1 MQATIPGVN
10 YVDADAPTLAT
21 DCRAVRHTVRLTASA
36 AGTRVPI
43 ARSVIVSGRVLP
55 APVTGRPAMGS
66 GAVIQ
71 LQRLTNG
78 VWRTV
83 ATAKVAADGTYR
95 LSARA
100 DARGGRRGVQRY
112 RVVLNQTTRV
122 TRAVSA
128 TLRITA
134 T

>member
-1 MQATIPGVN
+1 
-10 YVDADAPTLAT
+10 
-21 DCRAVRHTVRLTASA
+21 
-36 AGTRVPI
+36 
-43 ARSVIVSGRVLP
+43 
-55 APVTGRPAMGS
+55 MGS

-71 LQRLTNG
+71 LQRLTSG

-83 ATAKVAADGTYR
+83 APVKVAADGTYR

-128 TLRITA
+128 DHRHGVTQVPEHLLELLAAPCARPGPTRCCRSSSHSTGEHGPQGRGGVTA
-134 T
+134 QWVDMG